1 MTEAIDSTAV
11 EPVPSGLLTAMLAVQ
26 AEAPKLPKDGTNPH
40 FKSKFTKLE
49 TIVEKVGPILNKH
62 GLVWFAMP
70 SRSKD
75 DGKPVLRYRLAHAP
89 SGEALEDEMDLMLA
103 RGGAQEQ
110 GSGITYARRYAL
122 VSVLNLV
129 ADEDDD
135 GHAASA
141 PPVTGG
147 AQMGGTLG
155 LGQAEGRY
163 PPRVHAAGAEVGG
176 HQGAVRGRRACR
188 SRRGMPRALVDGLL
202 KHQASAL
209 LDLLKRGRVA
219 ARASR
224 TSRRT
229 RTTSS
234 LSRRLRATCRGRA
247 RSPRPRSLPDAAL
260 RLPGRP

>member
-1 MTEAIDSTAV
+1 LSEAIESTDA
-11 EPVPSGLLTAMLAVQ
+11 PSSPPSGLLAAMLAVQ
-26 AEAPKLPKDGTNPH
+26 AESPKLPKDGTNPH

-103 RGGAQEQ
+103 RSGAQEQ

-135 GHAASA
+135 GHAASG
-141 PPVTGG
+141 PPADG
-147 AQMGGTLG
+147 QMGGTVASDKQKG
-155 LGQAEGRY
+155 AIRREFTRQALKWVDIKALFATASV
-163 PPRVHAAGAEVGG
+163 PVTTDD
-176 HQGAVRGRRACR
+176 
-188 SRRGMPRALVDGLL
+188 PRALVDGLL

-209 LDLLKRGRVA
+209 LDVLKQG
-219 ARASR
+219 
-224 TSRRT
+224 
-229 RTTSS
+229 
-234 LSRRLRATCRGRA
+234 
-247 RSPRPRSLPDAAL
+247 PLPTGESDVPVDAGDFTH
-260 RLPGRP
+260 PPVEPDEHTDGIGPS

>member
-1 MTEAIDSTAV
+1 MTEAIESTAV

-89 SGEALEDEMDLMLA
+89 SGETLEDEMDLMLA

-141 PPVTGG
+141 PPTGG
-147 AQMGGTLG
+147 AQMGGTPASDKQKG
-155 LGQAEGRY
+155 AIRREFTRQALTWKDIKALFAQASVPVTTGD
-163 PPRVHAAGAEVGG
+163 AK
-176 HQGAVRGRRACR
+176 
-188 SRRGMPRALVDGLL
+188 ALVDGLL

-209 LDLLKRGRVA
+209 LDALKEGA
-219 ARASR
+219 
-224 TSRRT
+224 
-229 RTTSS
+229 
-234 LSRRLRATCRGRA
+234 
-247 RSPRPRSLPDAAL
+247 LPTGESDIPANTDDFKPEPPAEGDV
-260 RLPGRP
+260 PWEGEKPAPEVPA